1 MDETISGKS
10 PVGRRLSQIH
20 KKELRFLVHNGK
32 RVRLT
37 DEMTIGRD
45 RSNAIR
51 VDDPLVSRIHCIV
64 HRIRNSW
71 YIEDAGSTN
80 GTWVNDKRLL
90 PGRSLCLG
98 SKDIIKLGGRIEV
111 SLV

>member
-10 PVGRRLSQIH
+10 PVGRRLSRIR
-20 KKELRFLVHNGK
+20 KSELKFLVHGGR
-32 RVRLT
+32 RVRMV

-45 RSNAIR
+45 KSNTIR

-80 GTWVNDKRLL
+80 GTWVNDKKIL
-90 PGRSLCLG
+90 PGKSVRLKS
-98 SKDIIKLGGRIEV
+98 DDVIKLGGRIEV
-111 SLV
+111 GLV